1 MSFIRKLN
9 REYFRDGLSPEVM
22 ALLAPVDDQRVEVQ
36 QVVARMFRQMHRRRT
51 DPRDFPERLA
61 LVAGALLQH
70 LLPGAWGAIPPITQ
84 TGRHAA
90 IDDYLAR
97 NPWKPLGDGDRLL
110 DLGCGFPPVTTL
122 ETADRFPQVSIVGA
136 DPSFGEY
143 LVKEGNGDYAVFDA
157 NDRLLYF
164 QPTARSADRWR
175 AMFTD
180 PGQTRQRF
188 AAHLAVLRP
197 HLPGTSPVSRYVS
210 TDGVEIIRNPIA
222 GFERPNVS
230 FRRLGIGESG
240 LQGFTAARCFNVLY
254 YFDRAFQEGSIG
266 WLSNTLVEGGIS
278 VTGADWTRSR
288 CARYRVHRRE
298 RGAVMAKEFAFSID
312 NIRPFDLVT
321 FFALH
326 DDDPDTAL
334 MSQLI
339 GVLHDD
345 ASFRD
350 DSDRRMDEVQQE
362 LGYCARKADGYL
374 GGAAPSLAA
383 EEAMLAPDRIGTALE
398 RDGFPERAVEVLSRN
413 GYRAWVNC
421 VGHIAVDPLELPRPV
436 HAPD

>member
-1 MSFIRKLN
+1 MSFIRRLN
-9 REYFRDGLSPEVM
+9 REYFGDGLSPDVL
-22 ALLAPVDDQRVEVQ
+22 ALLGPIDDQRAEVQ
-36 QVVARMFRQMHRRRT
+36 QFVVRMFRQMHRRRT
-51 DPRDFPERLA
+51 DARDFSERVA

-84 TGRHAA
+84 AGRHAA

-97 NPWKPLGDGDRLL
+97 NPWRPLGAGDRLL

-122 ETADRFPQVSIVGA
+122 ESADRFPRVSIVGA

-143 LVKEGNGDYAVFDA
+143 LVKEGSGDYAVFDA
-157 NDRLLYF
+157 HDRLLYF
-164 QPTARSADRWR
+164 QPAARSTERWR

-180 PGQTRQRF
+180 PDQTRQRF
-188 AAHLAVLRP
+188 AAHLAALRA
-197 HLPGTSPVSRYVS
+197 HLPETSPVSRYVS
-210 TDGVEIIRNPIA
+210 KDGVEIIRNPIA
-222 GFERPNVS
+222 GFERLNVS

-254 YFDRAFQEGSIG
+254 YFDLAFQQESLA
-266 WLSNTLVEGGIS
+266 WLSDTVVEGGIS
-278 VTGADWTRSR
+278 LTGADWTRSR
-288 CARYRVHRRE
+288 CARYSVHRRE
-298 RGAVMAKEFAFSID
+298 RGGVMAKEFAFSID

-326 DDDPDTAL
+326 DDDPGTAL

-339 GVLHDD
+339 GVLRDD
-345 ASFRD
+345 APFRE

-374 GGAAPSLAA
+374 GGAPASLAA
-383 EEAMLAPDRIGTALE
+383 EDAMLAPDRIGTALE
-398 RDGFPERAVEVLSRN
+398 QDGFPERAVEVLIRN

-421 VGHIAVDPLELPRPV
+421 VGHVAVDPLQLP
-436 HAPD
+436 

>member
-1 MSFIRKLN
+1 MSFVRKLN
-9 REYFRDGLSPEVM
+9 REYFADGLSPEVM
-22 ALLAPVDDQRVEVQ
+22 ALLAPIDDQRLEVQ
-36 QVVARMFRQMHRRRT
+36 QFVARMFRQMRRRRT
-51 DPRDFPERLA
+51 DARDFSERVA

-97 NPWKPLGDGDRLL
+97 NPWRALGDGDRLV

-122 ETADRFPQVSIVGA
+122 ETADRFPEVSIVGA
-136 DPSFGEY
+136 DPSFGQY
-143 LVKEGNGDYAVFDA
+143 LVREATGDYAVFDA
-157 NDRLLYF
+157 NGNLLYF
-164 QPTARSADRWR
+164 QPTARVAERWH

-180 PGQTRQRF
+180 PGRTRERF
-188 AAHLAVLRP
+188 TAHLAALRA
-197 HLPGTSPVSRYVS
+197 HLPDTSAVSRYVS
-210 TDGVEIIRNPIA
+210 ADGVEIIRNPIA

-240 LQGFTAARCFNVLY
+240 LQGFAAARCFNVLY
-254 YFDRAFQEGSIG
+254 YFDSAFQQQSLD
-266 WLSNTLVEGGIS
+266 WLCNTLVEGGIS

-288 CARYRVHRRE
+288 CARYSVHRRE
-298 RGAVMAKEFAFSID
+298 RGAPIAKEFAFGID

-326 DDDPDTAL
+326 DDDPGTAL

-345 ASFRD
+345 ARFRE
-350 DSDRRMDEVQQE
+350 DSDRRMDQVQQE

-383 EEAMLAPDRIGTALE
+383 EDAMLAPDRIGAALE
-398 RDGFPERAVEVLSRN
+398 RDGFPERAVEVLTRN

-421 VGHIAVDPLELPRPV
+421 VGHVAIDPLQLP
-436 HAPD
+436 